1 MCSEYTGIISLVHQA
16 STSTKLRGV
25 PKTLTCDDVTVSF
38 EDSSVVL
45 STDARGCQPCAHACQ
60 VPSLL
65 VALIISDS

>member
-1 MCSEYTGIISLVHQA
+1 MAVAMVTVAAAAITQHLPYVSL
-16 STSTKLRGV
+16 
-25 PKTLTCDDVTVSF
+25 CDDVTVSF